1 MLLTW
6 KPSAAPWSNSMT
18 DITTYKLDAAF
29 TLLQKFDHCAK
40 PNDFIEVSLWHNGE
54 GFDAHL
60 SSNNSCQSIKL
71 TWGEFKALKKLI
83 KELDND

>member
-1 MLLTW
+1 
-6 KPSAAPWSNSMT
+6 MT
-18 DITTYKLDAAF
+18 DISTYKLDAAF
-29 TLLQKFDHCAK
+29 TSLAEFDHCAK

-60 SSNNSCQSIKL
+60 SSHSEQSFKL